1 MPFLKA
7 LTIAGSDSSGGAG
20 IQADLKTF
28 AALGIYGTS
37 AITAV
42 TAQNFLRIDALTCLP
57 ASLVVSQIRSVL
69 SDIGVEAIKTGM
81 LGSPDIIQGVASSLS
96 RYPGIPLVV
105 DPVMASTSGSV
116 LLEEGSLKVLRR
128 QLLPLARIVT
138 PNLPEAEALVGSRL
152 KDESD
157 CIRAARE
164 IHAMGPRW
172 VVLKGGHR
180 RDFESGP
187 EGERQV
193 VDLVYGGSRVH
204 RVRGP
209 YLQGGPKRGTGCT
222 LSAAIAAFLAKGRSE
237 LEAVREAREYL
248 SRSWRYSGESGQA
261 GDPLHHFHAFRPKS
275 GDGW

>member
-42 TAQNFLRIDALTCLP
+42 TAQNAHRIDALTCLP
-57 ASLVVSQIRSVL
+57 VSLVVSQIRSVL
-69 SDIGVEAIKTGM
+69 SDIGVESIKTGM
-81 LGSPDIIQGVASSLS
+81 LGNPEIIQGVASSLS

-105 DPVMASTSGSV
+105 DPVMAATSGSA
-116 LLEEGSLKVLRR
+116 LLEEGSLEALRR

-138 PNLPEAEALVGSRL
+138 PNLPEAGALVGSQLRN
-152 KDESD
+152 ESD

-164 IHAMGPRW
+164 IHAMGPGW

-180 RDFESGP
+180 QEVESVPAGD
-187 EGERQV
+187 RQV
-193 VDLVYGGSRVH
+193 VDLVFDGSELH
-204 RVRGP
+204 RVSGP
-209 YLQGGPKRGTGCT
+209 CLEGGPKRGTGCT
-222 LSAAIAAFLAKGRSE
+222 LSAAIAAFLAKGSSE
-237 LEAVREAREYL
+237 LEAVREARKYL
-248 SRSWRYSGESGQA
+248 SRSWRFSGESGQS
-261 GDPLHHFHAFRPKS
+261 GDPLHHFHAFWPKS
-275 GDGW
+275 GGG

>member
-42 TAQNFLRIDALTCLP
+42 TAQNALRIDALTCLP
-57 ASLVVSQIRSVL
+57 VSLVVSQIRSVL

-81 LGSPDIIQGVASSLS
+81 LGGPEIIQGVASSLS
-96 RYPGIPLVV
+96 RHPGIPLVV
-105 DPVMASTSGSV
+105 DPVMAATSGSA
-116 LLEEGSLKVLRR
+116 LLEEGSLEVLRR
-128 QLLPLARIVT
+128 RLLPLARIVT
-138 PNLPEAEALVGSRL
+138 PNLPEAEALVGSQLR
-152 KDESD
+152 DESD

-164 IHAMGPRW
+164 IHVMGPGW
-172 VVLKGGHR
+172 VVLKGGHCR
-180 RDFESGP
+180 EIESGP
-187 EGERQV
+187 AGAREV
-193 VDLVYGGSRVH
+193 VDLVFDGSRMH
-204 RVRGP
+204 RVSGP
-209 YLQGGPKRGTGCT
+209 YLQGGPKQGTGCT

-248 SRSWRYSGESGQA
+248 SRTWRSSGESGQA
-261 GDPLHHFHAFRPKS
+261 GGPLHHFHAFWPKS
-275 GDGW
+275 GDG

>member
-42 TAQNFLRIDALTCLP
+42 TAQNALRIDALTCLP
-57 ASLVVSQIRSVL
+57 VSLVVSQIRSVL
-69 SDIGVEAIKTGM
+69 SDIGVEAVKTGM
-81 LGSPDIIQGVASSLS
+81 LGSPEIIQGVASSLK
-96 RYPGIPLVV
+96 RYPAIPLVV
-105 DPVMASTSGSV
+105 DPVMAASSGSA
-116 LLEEGSLKVLRR
+116 LLEEGSLEVLRG

-152 KDESD
+152 RDESD

-164 IHAMGPRW
+164 IQAMGPGW

-180 RDFESGP
+180 REIESGP
-187 EGERQV
+187 AGAREV
-193 VDLVYGGSRVH
+193 VDLVFDGNELH
-204 RVRGP
+204 RVSGP
-209 YLQGGPKRGTGCT
+209 YLEGGPKRGTGCT

-237 LEAVREAREYL
+237 MEAVREAREYL
-248 SRSWRYSGESGQA
+248 SRTWRSSGESGQA
-261 GDPLHHFHAFRPKS
+261 GGPLHHFHAFRPKS
-275 GDGW
+275 GGG

>member
-42 TAQNFLRIDALTCLP
+42 TAQNALRVDALTCLP
-57 ASLVVSQIRSVL
+57 VSLVVSQIRSVL

-81 LGSPDIIQGVASSLS
+81 LGGREIIQGVASSLS

-105 DPVMASTSGSV
+105 DPVMAATSGSA
-116 LLEEGSLKVLRR
+116 LLEEGSLELLRR
-128 QLLPLARIVT
+128 RLLPLARIVT
-138 PNLPEAEALVGSRL
+138 PNLPEAEALVGGQLR
-152 KDESD
+152 DESD

-164 IHAMGPRW
+164 IHAMGPGW

-180 RDFESGP
+180 RETVSGSA
-187 EGERQV
+187 GARQV
-193 VDLVYGGSRVH
+193 VDLVFDGSRMH
-204 RVRGP
+204 RVSGP
-209 YLQGGPKRGTGCT
+209 YLQGGPKQGTGCT

-248 SRSWRYSGESGQA
+248 SRTWRSSGESGQA
-261 GDPLHHFHAFRPKS
+261 GGPLHHFHAFWPKS
-275 GDGW
+275 GDG

>member
-42 TAQNFLRIDALTCLP
+42 TAQNALRVDALTCLP
-57 ASLVVSQIRSVL
+57 VSLVISQIRSVL

-81 LGSPDIIQGVASSLS
+81 LGGREIIQGVASSLS

-105 DPVMASTSGSV
+105 DPVMAATSGSA
-116 LLEEGSLKVLRR
+116 LLEEGSLELLRR
-128 QLLPLARIVT
+128 RLLPLARIVT
-138 PNLPEAEALVGSRL
+138 PNLPEAEALVGGQLR
-152 KDESD
+152 DESD

-164 IHAMGPRW
+164 IHAMGPGW

-180 RDFESGP
+180 RETVSGSA
-187 EGERQV
+187 GARQV
-193 VDLVYGGSRVH
+193 VDLVFDGSRMH
-204 RVRGP
+204 RVSGP
-209 YLQGGPKRGTGCT
+209 YLQGGPKQGTGCT

-248 SRSWRYSGESGQA
+248 SRTWRSSGESGQA
-261 GDPLHHFHAFRPKS
+261 GGPLHHFHAFWPKC
-275 GDGW
+275 GDG

>member
-42 TAQNFLRIDALTCLP
+42 TAQNALRVDALTCLP
-57 ASLVVSQIRSVL
+57 VSLVISQIRSVL

-81 LGSPDIIQGVASSLS
+81 LGGREIIQGVASSLS

-105 DPVMASTSGSV
+105 DPVMAATSGSA
-116 LLEEGSLKVLRR
+116 LLEEGSLELLRR
-128 QLLPLARIVT
+128 RLLPLARIVT
-138 PNLPEAEALVGSRL
+138 PNLPEAEALVGGQLR
-152 KDESD
+152 DESD

-164 IHAMGPRW
+164 IHAMGPGW

-180 RDFESGP
+180 RETVSGSA
-187 EGERQV
+187 GAGQV
-193 VDLVYGGSRVH
+193 VDLVFDGSRMH
-204 RVRGP
+204 RVSGP
-209 YLQGGPKRGTGCT
+209 YLQGGPKQGTGCT

-248 SRSWRYSGESGQA
+248 SRTWRSSGESGQA
-261 GDPLHHFHAFRPKS
+261 GGPLHHFHAFWPKS
-275 GDGW
+275 GDG

>member
-42 TAQNFLRIDALTCLP
+42 TAQNALRIDALTCLP

-69 SDIGVEAIKTGM
+69 SHIGAEAIKTGM
-81 LGSPDIIQGVASSLS
+81 LGGPEIIQGVASSLS

-105 DPVMASTSGSV
+105 DPVMAATSGST
-116 LLEEGSLKVLRR
+116 LLEEGSLKVLRH

-138 PNLPEAEALVGSRL
+138 PNLPEAEALVGSPLR
-152 KDESD
+152 DESD

-164 IHAMGPRW
+164 IHAMGPAW

-180 RDFESGP
+180 QEMEAGP
-187 EGERQV
+187 AGAGEV
-193 VDLVYGGSRVH
+193 VDLVYDGSELH
-204 RVRGP
+204 RVSGP
-209 YLQGGPKRGTGCT
+209 YLEGGPKRGTGCT
-222 LSAAIAAFLAKGRSE
+222 LSAAMAAFLAKGRPE

-248 SRSWRYSGESGQA
+248 SRTWRYSGESGED
-261 GDPLHHFHAFRPKS
+261 GGPLHHFHAFWPKC
-275 GDGW
+275 GGG

>member
-42 TAQNFLRIDALTCLP
+42 TAQNALRIDALTCLP
-57 ASLVVSQIRSVL
+57 VSLVVSQIRSVL
-69 SDIGVEAIKTGM
+69 SDIGVEAVKTGM
-81 LGSPDIIQGVASSLS
+81 LGSPEIIQGVASSLK
-96 RYPGIPLVV
+96 RYPAIPLVV
-105 DPVMASTSGSV
+105 DPVMAASSGSA
-116 LLEEGSLKVLRR
+116 LLEEGSLEVLRG

-152 KDESD
+152 RDESD

-164 IHAMGPRW
+164 IHAMGPGW

-180 RDFESGP
+180 RKIECGP
-187 EGERQV
+187 AGAREV
-193 VDLVYGGSRVH
+193 VDLVFDGGELH
-204 RVRGP
+204 RVSGP
-209 YLQGGPKRGTGCT
+209 YLEGGPKRGTGCT

-237 LEAVREAREYL
+237 MEAVREAREYL
-248 SRSWRYSGESGQA
+248 SRTWRSSGESGQA
-261 GDPLHHFHAFRPKS
+261 GGPLHHFHPFRPKS
-275 GDGW
+275 GGG

>member
-28 AALGIYGTS
+28 AALGIHGTS

-42 TAQNFLRIDALTCLP
+42 TAQNALRIDALTCLP

-81 LGSPDIIQGVASSLS
+81 LGSPEIIQGVASSLS

-105 DPVMASTSGSV
+105 DPVMAATSGSA
-116 LLEEGSLKVLRR
+116 LLEEGSLEVLRR

-138 PNLPEAEALVGSRL
+138 PNLPEAEALVESPLR
-152 KDESD
+152 DESD
-157 CIRAARE
+157 CMRAARE
-164 IHAMGPRW
+164 IHAMGAGW

-180 RDFESGP
+180 REIESGP
-187 EGERQV
+187 AGDRQV
-193 VDLVYGGSRVH
+193 VDLVFDGSRMH
-204 RVRGP
+204 RVSGP

-222 LSAAIAAFLAKGRSE
+222 LSAAMAAFLAKGRSE

-248 SRSWRYSGESGQA
+248 SRTWRYSGESSQA
-261 GDPLHHFHAFRPKS
+261 GDPLHHFHAFWPKS
-275 GDGW
+275 GGG

>member
-42 TAQNFLRIDALTCLP
+42 TAQNACRIDALTCLP
-57 ASLVVSQIRSVL
+57 VSLVVSQIRSVL
-69 SDIGVEAIKTGM
+69 SQIGAEAIKTGM
-81 LGSPDIIQGVASSLS
+81 LGSPEIIQGVASSLT

-105 DPVMASTSGSV
+105 DPVMAATSGAA
-116 LLEEGSLKVLRR
+116 LLQEGSLDILRR
-128 QLLPLARIVT
+128 ELLPLARIVT
-138 PNLPEAEALVGSRL
+138 PNLPEAAALVGSQL
-152 KDESD
+152 QDESD

-164 IHAMGPRW
+164 IHAMGPGW

-180 RDFESGP
+180 RDIESGP
-187 EGERQV
+187 AGPGEV
-193 VDLVYGGSRVH
+193 VDLVYDGSELH
-204 RVRGP
+204 RVSGP
-209 YLQGGPKRGTGCT
+209 YLQGGPKQGTGCT
-222 LSAAIAAFLAKGRSE
+222 FSAAIAAFLAKGRSE

-248 SRSWRYSGESGQA
+248 SRTWRYSGESGQA
-261 GDPLHHFHAFRPKS
+261 AGPLHHFHAFWPKS
-275 GDGW
+275 SDG

>member
-42 TAQNFLRIDALTCLP
+42 TAQNALRIDALTCLP
-57 ASLVVSQIRSVL
+57 VSLVVSQIRSVL
-69 SDIGVEAIKTGM
+69 SDIGVEAVKTGM
-81 LGSPDIIQGVASSLS
+81 LGSPEIIQGVASSLK
-96 RYPGIPLVV
+96 RYPAIPLVV
-105 DPVMASTSGSV
+105 DPVMAATSGSA
-116 LLEEGSLKVLRR
+116 LLEEGSLEVLCG

-152 KDESD
+152 RDESD

-164 IHAMGPRW
+164 IHAMGPGW

-180 RDFESGP
+180 REIESDPAGAR
-187 EGERQV
+187 EV
-193 VDLVYGGSRVH
+193 VDLVYDGGELH
-204 RVRGP
+204 RVSGP
-209 YLQGGPKRGTGCT
+209 YLEGGPKRGTGCT

-237 LEAVREAREYL
+237 MEAVREARKYL
-248 SRSWRYSGESGQA
+248 SRTWRSSGDSGQA
-261 GDPLHHFHAFRPKS
+261 GGPLHHSHAFRPKS
-275 GDGW
+275 GGG

>member
-42 TAQNFLRIDALTCLP
+42 TAQNALRIDALTCLP

-69 SDIGVEAIKTGM
+69 SDIGAEAIKTGM
-81 LGSPDIIQGVASSLS
+81 LGSPDIIEGVASSLS
-96 RYPGIPLVV
+96 RYPGIPLVL
-105 DPVMASTSGSV
+105 DPVMAATSGTT
-116 LLEEGSLKVLRR
+116 LLQEGSLEVLRHR
-128 QLLPLARIVT
+128 LLPLARMVT

-152 KDESD
+152 RDESE
-157 CIRAARE
+157 CIDAARE
-164 IHAMGPRW
+164 IHAMGPGW

-180 RDFESGP
+180 RDIESGP
-187 EGERQV
+187 AGARQV
-193 VDLVYGGSRVH
+193 VDLVYDGSRMH
-204 RVRGP
+204 RVSGP

-222 LSAAIAAFLAKGRSE
+222 LSAAITALLAKGRPE

-248 SRSWRYSGESGQA
+248 SRTWRYSGESGQA
-261 GDPLHHFHAFRPKS
+261 AGPLHHFHAFWPKS
-275 GDGW
+275 GGV

>member
-42 TAQNFLRIDALTCLP
+42 TAQNALRIDALTCLP

-69 SDIGVEAIKTGM
+69 SHIGAEAIKTGM
-81 LGSPDIIQGVASSLS
+81 LGSPEIIQAVASSLS

-105 DPVMASTSGSV
+105 DPVMAATSGSA
-116 LLEEGSLKVLRR
+116 LLEEGSLEALRR

-138 PNLPEAEALVGSRL
+138 PNLPEAEALVESPLR
-152 KDESD
+152 DESD

-164 IHAMGPRW
+164 IHAMGPEW

-180 RDFESGP
+180 RELESGP
-187 EGERQV
+187 VGDRQV
-193 VDLVYGGSRVH
+193 VDLVFDGSELH
-204 RVRGP
+204 RVSGP
-209 YLQGGPKRGTGCT
+209 YLEGGPKRGTGCT
-222 LSAAIAAFLAKGRSE
+222 LSAAITAFLAQGRSE
-237 LEAVREAREYL
+237 LEAVSEAREYL
-248 SRSWRYSGESGQA
+248 SRTWRYSGELDQA
-261 GDPLHHFHAFRPKS
+261 GAALHHFHAFWPKS
-275 GDGW
+275 GGG

>member
-42 TAQNFLRIDALTCLP
+42 TAQNALRVDALTRLP
-57 ASLVVSQIRSVL
+57 VSLVISQIRSVL

-81 LGSPDIIQGVASSLS
+81 LGGPEIIQGVASSLS

-105 DPVMASTSGSV
+105 DPVMAATSGSA
-116 LLEEGSLKVLRR
+116 LLEEGSLELLRR
-128 QLLPLARIVT
+128 RLLPLARIVT
-138 PNLPEAEALVGSRL
+138 PNLPEAEALVGGQLR
-152 KDESD
+152 DESD

-164 IHAMGPRW
+164 IHAMGPGW

-180 RDFESGP
+180 RETVSGSA
-187 EGERQV
+187 GARQV
-193 VDLVYGGSRVH
+193 VDLVFDGSRMH
-204 RVRGP
+204 RVSGP
-209 YLQGGPKRGTGCT
+209 YLQGGPKQGTGCT

-248 SRSWRYSGESGQA
+248 SRTWRSSGESGQA
-261 GDPLHHFHAFRPKS
+261 GGPLHHFHAFWPKS
-275 GDGW
+275 GDG

>member
-42 TAQNFLRIDALTCLP
+42 TAQNALRIDALTCLP

-81 LGSPDIIQGVASSLS
+81 LGSPEIIQGVASSLS

-105 DPVMASTSGSV
+105 DPVMAATSGST
-116 LLEEGSLKVLRR
+116 LLEEGSLEVLRR

-138 PNLPEAEALVGSRL
+138 PNLPEAEALVGSQLR
-152 KDESD
+152 DESD

-164 IHAMGPRW
+164 VHAMGPRW

-180 RDFESGP
+180 QEVEAGPSGA
-187 EGERQV
+187 RQV
-193 VDLVYGGSRVH
+193 VDLVFDGSELH
-204 RVRGP
+204 RVSGP
-209 YLQGGPKRGTGCT
+209 YLEGGPKRGTGCT
-222 LSAAIAAFLAKGRSE
+222 LSAAITAFLAQGRSE
-237 LEAVREAREYL
+237 LEAVSEAREYL
-248 SRSWRYSGESGQA
+248 SRTWRYSDESDQA
-261 GDPLHHFHAFRPKS
+261 GGPLHHFHAFWPKS
-275 GDGW
+275 GGG

>member
-42 TAQNFLRIDALTCLP
+42 TAQNALRIDALTCLP

-69 SDIGVEAIKTGM
+69 SHIGAGAIKTGM
-81 LGSPDIIQGVASSLS
+81 LGSSDIIRGVASSLS

-105 DPVMASTSGSV
+105 DPVMAATSGSA
-116 LLEEGSLKVLRR
+116 LLQQDSLEDLRL

-138 PNLPEAEALVGSRL
+138 PNLPEAEALVGGRL
-152 KDESD
+152 RDESD

-164 IHAMGPRW
+164 IHAMGPGW

-180 RDFESGP
+180 RDIESGP
-187 EGERQV
+187 AGAKEV
-193 VDLVYGGSRVH
+193 VDLVYDGSEIH
-204 RVRGP
+204 RVSGP
-209 YLQGGPKRGTGCT
+209 YLRGGPKQGTGCT
-222 LSAAIAAFLAKGRSE
+222 FSAAIAAFLAKGRSE
-237 LEAVREAREYL
+237 LEAVRAAREYL
-248 SRSWRYSGESGQA
+248 SGTWRSSSEPGQA
-261 GDPLHHFHAFRPKS
+261 GGPLHHFHAFWPES
-275 GDGW
+275 GGG

>member
-42 TAQNFLRIDALTCLP
+42 TAQNALRVDALTCLP
-57 ASLVVSQIRSVL
+57 VSLVISQIRSVL

-81 LGSPDIIQGVASSLS
+81 LGGPEIIQGVASSLS

-105 DPVMASTSGSV
+105 DPVMAATSGSA
-116 LLEEGSLKVLRR
+116 LLEEGSLELLRR
-128 QLLPLARIVT
+128 RLLPLARIVT
-138 PNLPEAEALVGSRL
+138 PNLPEAEALVGGQLR
-152 KDESD
+152 DESD

-164 IHAMGPRW
+164 IHAMGPGW

-180 RDFESGP
+180 RETVSGSA
-187 EGERQV
+187 GARQV
-193 VDLVYGGSRVH
+193 VDLVFDGSRMH
-204 RVRGP
+204 RVSGP
-209 YLQGGPKRGTGCT
+209 YLQGGPKQGTGCT

-248 SRSWRYSGESGQA
+248 SRTWRSSGESGQA
-261 GDPLHHFHAFRPKS
+261 GGPLHHFHAFWPKS
-275 GDGW
+275 GDG

>member
-105 DPVMASTSGSV
+105 DPVMAATSGSV

-128 QLLPLARIVT
+128 QLLPPGTDCHSQSA
-138 PNLPEAEALVGSRL
+138 GSRGAGREPIEGRIRL
-152 KDESD
+152 HPRRPGNPCDGSSVGRAERRPSAGYRVAPGG
-157 CIRAARE
+157 RAAGGRP
-164 IHAMGPRW
+164 GLRRQPRAQ
-172 VVLKGGHR
+172 G
-180 RDFESGP
+180 
-187 EGERQV
+187 Q
-193 VDLVYGGSRVH
+193 
-204 RVRGP
+204 GP

-275 GDGW
+275 GDG

>member
-1 MPFLKA
+1 
-7 LTIAGSDSSGGAG
+7 
-20 IQADLKTF
+20 
-28 AALGIYGTS
+28 
-37 AITAV
+37 
-42 TAQNFLRIDALTCLP
+42 
-57 ASLVVSQIRSVL
+57 
-69 SDIGVEAIKTGM
+69 
-81 LGSPDIIQGVASSLS
+81 
-96 RYPGIPLVV
+96 
-105 DPVMASTSGSV
+105 
-116 LLEEGSLKVLRR
+116 
-128 QLLPLARIVT
+128 
-138 PNLPEAEALVGSRL
+138 
-152 KDESD
+152 
-157 CIRAARE
+157 
-164 IHAMGPRW
+164 MGPRW

>member
-42 TAQNFLRIDALTCLP
+42 TAQNALRIDALTCLP
-57 ASLVVSQIRSVL
+57 VSLVVSQIRSVL
-69 SDIGVEAIKTGM
+69 SDIGVEAVKTGM
-81 LGSPDIIQGVASSLS
+81 LGRPEIIQGVASSLK
-96 RYPGIPLVV
+96 RYPDIPLVV
-105 DPVMASTSGSV
+105 DPVMAASSGSA
-116 LLEEGSLKVLRR
+116 LLEEGSLEVLRG

-152 KDESD
+152 RDESD

-164 IHAMGPRW
+164 IHSMGPGW

-180 RDFESGP
+180 REIESGP
-187 EGERQV
+187 AGAREV
-193 VDLVYGGSRVH
+193 VDLVFDGGELH
-204 RVRGP
+204 RVSGP
-209 YLQGGPKRGTGCT
+209 YLEGGPKRGTGCT

-237 LEAVREAREYL
+237 MEAVREAREYL
-248 SRSWRYSGESGQA
+248 SRTWQSSAESGQA
-261 GDPLHHFHAFRPKS
+261 GGPLHHFHAFQPKS
-275 GDGW
+275 GGG

>member
-42 TAQNFLRIDALTCLP
+42 TAQNALRIDALTCLP
-57 ASLVVSQIRSVL
+57 VSLVVSQIRSVL
-69 SDIGVEAIKTGM
+69 SDIGVEAVKTGM
-81 LGSPDIIQGVASSLS
+81 LGRPEIIQGVASSLK
-96 RYPGIPLVV
+96 RYPAIPLVV
-105 DPVMASTSGSV
+105 DPVMAASSGSA
-116 LLEEGSLKVLRR
+116 LLEEGSLEVLRG

-152 KDESD
+152 RDESD

-164 IHAMGPRW
+164 IHAMGPGW

-180 RDFESGP
+180 REIESGP
-187 EGERQV
+187 TGAREV
-193 VDLVYGGSRVH
+193 VDLVFDGGELH
-204 RVRGP
+204 RVSGP
-209 YLQGGPKRGTGCT
+209 YLEGGPKRGTGCT

-237 LEAVREAREYL
+237 MEAVREAREYL
-248 SRSWRYSGESGQA
+248 SRTWRSSGESGQA
-261 GDPLHHFHAFRPKS
+261 GGPLHHFHAFRPKS
-275 GDGW
+275 GGG

>member
-42 TAQNFLRIDALTCLP
+42 TAQNALRIDALTCLP
-57 ASLVVSQIRSVL
+57 VSLVVSQIRSVL

-81 LGSPDIIQGVASSLS
+81 LGNPDIIQAVASSLS

-105 DPVMASTSGSV
+105 DPVMEATSGSS
-116 LLEEGSLKVLRR
+116 LLEGGSLDALRR

-138 PNLPEAEALVGSRL
+138 PNLPEAETLVGSRL
-152 KDESD
+152 RDESD

-164 IHAMGPRW
+164 IHAMGPGW

-180 RDFESGP
+180 QDIESGP
-187 EGERQV
+187 AGAGEV
-193 VDLVYGGSRVH
+193 VDLVYDGSELH
-204 RVRGP
+204 RVSGP
-209 YLQGGPKRGTGCT
+209 YLEGGPKRGTGCT
-222 LSAAIAAFLAKGRSE
+222 LSAAMAAFLAKGRSE

-248 SRSWRYSGESGQA
+248 SRTWRYSGESDEA
-261 GDPLHHFHAFRPKS
+261 GGPLHHFHAFWPKS
-275 GDGW
+275 GGG

>member
-42 TAQNFLRIDALTCLP
+42 TAQNSLRIDALTCLP

-69 SDIGVEAIKTGM
+69 SHIGAEAIKTGM
-81 LGSPDIIQGVASSLS
+81 LGGPEIIQGVAASLS

-105 DPVMASTSGSV
+105 DPVMAATSGSD
-116 LLEEGSLKVLRR
+116 LLQKGSLEVLRR
-128 QLLPLARIVT
+128 RMLPLARIVT

-152 KDESD
+152 RDESD

-164 IHAMGPRW
+164 IHGMGPGW

-180 RDFESGP
+180 RDIESGP
-187 EGERQV
+187 AGAREV
-193 VDLVYGGSRVH
+193 VDLVFDGDETH
-204 RVRGP
+204 RVAGP
-209 YLQGGPKRGTGCT
+209 YLQGGPKQGTGCT
-222 LSAAIAAFLAKGRSE
+222 YSAAIAAFLAKGRPE

-248 SRSWRYSGESGQA
+248 SRTWRYSGESGQA
-261 GDPLHHFHAFRPKS
+261 GGPLHHFHEFWLKS
-275 GDGW
+275 GDG